1 MVTPESKFPVQ
12 IGNPKCF
19 IKAEIIQEKIP
30 LLLSKTSL
38 EKAGT
43 VLDLQ
48 NDSMKTFNEDME
60 VTTSN
65 IGHYAINILPND
77 TCNFDNIKQVLIFE
91 EDESGKSKI
100 QKITKLHKQFGHDFF
115 NKFRKFIKTSWYTI
129 IKY

>member
-1 MVTPESKFPVQ
+1 MVTPEAKFPVQ

-48 NDSMKTFNEDME
+48 NDSMKMFNEDME

-91 EDESGKSKI
+91 EDESGKSRT
-100 QKITKLHKQFGHDFF
+100 QKITKLHKQFGHAFSINF
-115 NKFRKFIKTSWYTI
+115 ANLLKRYTI